1 MIAPRAATLAV
12 LGMLGVSSRAGAQIA
27 FRAAAQI
34 GRAEHRIR
42 DSGTLVAASGTLLGG
57 SLTVGVREQFE
68 IRTEVWGGRLNT
80 GSSPSLVDHDIAD
93 LQLVGAFKARPWLL
107 LQAGVDAR
115 SYANVLARQHWTA
128 LRVGAEAHVPLA
140 TESIRGVLRG
150 YWLPVVS
157 VKDFARPEIALA
169 ASVGLEWQGSRIS
182 VGTTYTLERYDFAP
196 SAGARRLEQL
206 STLQLRA
213 GLRWPH

>member
-1 MIAPRAATLAV
+1 VIARRAAMLAV
-12 LGMLGVSSRAGAQIA
+12 LGVLGASSGAGAQIV
-27 FRAAAQI
+27 FRAATQI
-34 GRAEHRIR
+34 GRAEHRIL
-42 DSGTLVAASGTLLGG
+42 DADALVAASGTVFGAA
-57 SLTVGVREQFE
+57 LTLAVRDQYEV
-68 IRTEVWGGRLNT
+68 RAEVWGGRLHT
-80 GSSPSLVDHDIAD
+80 SGSPTLDDHDVAD
-93 LQLVGAFKARPWLL
+93 VQLIGAYKALPWLL
-107 LQAGVDAR
+107 VQAGADVR
-115 SYANVLARQHWTA
+115 SYTNVLARQRWTA

-157 VKDFARPEIALA
+157 VKDFTRPKIALA

-182 VGTTYTLERYDFAP
+182 VGTTYTLERYDFAS

-206 STLQLRA
+206 SSLQLRA